1 MSKISC
7 GCAAF
12 VLHIE
17 TDSHSAESETA
28 SPSLDRKRS
37 KAGGTSVSFVYDGV
51 CVLWLYGSDKANK
64 KCWSL
69 NRFASVIYCIFSEIE
84 YLMGKY

>member
-12 VLHIE
+12 GLHIE
-17 TDSHSAESETA
+17 PESHSAESETA

-64 KCWSL
+64 KCWSQTVL
-69 NRFASVIYCIFSEIE
+69 LQLSTVFLVKSNI
-84 YLMGKY
+84 